1 MQRGGEGR
9 ALKVNTEKERKC
21 VGRPTPKGA
30 FCVMGE
36 SHGTTTK
43 QECISGPVETYFW
56 TVFKRYPSLNSTKNN
71 ISFFKSWF
79 ITELWL
85 ANCLI
90 WTIWWRFNSAPTDAS
105 LAKRNRL
112 ERQKSNNR
120 RRLIS
125 QAFLMIGRR
134 SPFCAVLNAGVSRC
148 GGKIAVCVMA
158 GLQVNVL
165 ISHVQYNIIPPCEAW
180 LTELLISHPGS
191 NWHLVLSW
199 NFISFCCERSG
210 RMTAANRQ
218 TQPDNLQFGVAL
230 SQLTRPSAGAAPSH
244 IWRAWNRLH
253 GTTVWRRLTQQSR
266 HLAGPCER
274 PAPVKQSQLAIR
286 QRHWVWLSATSS
298 LLHFSCLCLT
308 QNCIGPGQLA
318 TPKF

>member
-1 MQRGGEGR
+1 MGRGGKS
-9 ALKVNTEKERKC
+9 LKSECGERKKMR
-21 VGRPTPKGA
+21 GKANSKGC
-30 FCVMGE
+30 FLCYGW
-36 SHGTTTK
+36 
-43 QECISGPVETYFW
+43 ISWDHNKARMYLRTSADLF
-56 TVFKRYPSLNSTKNN
+56 LNSIQTVPLAKFTKK
-71 ISFFKSWF
+71 ITFHSLSLDSF
-79 ITELWL
+79 TELWL

-90 WTIWWRFNSAPTDAS
+90 WTIWWRFNGAPTDAS
-105 LAKRNRL
+105 LAKRNRF

-125 QAFLMIGRR
+125 QAFLVIGRR

-158 GLQVNVL
+158 ALQVNVL
-165 ISHVQYNIIPPCEAW
+165 ISHGQYNTIPPCEAW

-191 NWHLVLSW
+191 IWHLVLSW

-218 TQPDNLQFGVAL
+218 TQSDNLQFGVAL
-230 SQLTRPSAGAAPSH
+230 GQLTRPSAGAAPSH

-274 PAPVKQSQLAIR
+274 PAPAKQSQLAIR
-286 QRHWVWLSATSS
+286 RRHWVWLSATSS
-298 LLHFSCLCLT
+298 LLHFCCLCLT
-308 QNCIGPGQLA
+308 QNCIGHGQLA